1 MDTQSG
7 NLIYFKKW
15 GTAVTVAGAGLQTD
29 VRANP
34 NADANICRAVAFD
47 KDTRQIVFLMEYV

>member
-7 NLIYFKKW
+7 NLIYMKKW
-15 GTAVTVAGAGLQTD
+15 GTPVTVAGNGLEID
-29 VRANP
+29 VRGNP
-34 NADANICRAVAFD
+34 NADSNICRAVAFD

>member
-7 NLIYFKKW
+7 NLIYMKKW
-15 GTAVTVAGAGLQTD
+15 GTPVSSAGAGSPTD